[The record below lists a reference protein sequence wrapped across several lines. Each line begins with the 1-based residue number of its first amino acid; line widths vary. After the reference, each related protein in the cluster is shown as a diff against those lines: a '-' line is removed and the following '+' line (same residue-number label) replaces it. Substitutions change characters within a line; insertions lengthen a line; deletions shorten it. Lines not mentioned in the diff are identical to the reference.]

1 MGGVEKRKII
11 FFKKTAIILGLL
23 FLAVFLISPVFAQT
37 PPLDLGLDYA
47 KATGLAN
54 TDIRMII
61 AKIIRA
67 ALGLVGIVM
76 IGFIIYAGWMYMTS
90 GGNEEKVETAK
101 RILKNLVI
109 GLAIILS
116 ALGIVQF
123 VIQMLYDEYLSK
135 VNQEAPS
142 GYSEEFF
149 IGGFLGQVIE
159 SHYPKR
165 NAPWE
170 GEQPIPRNTKI
181 AVTFREAV
189 DPASL
194 IEDTNQDG
202 IYGNYNKDT
211 GVADQINSQNI
222 KIYPTAEK
230 SDNALGS
237 NVGSDVDDVYIT
249 LSSDGRTIVM
259 KPKNYL
265 GNFLNEVKYTVFL
278 GTGIKWKNSKPLFPG
293 SNPYYW
299 EFTVSP
305 VVDLTPPKVQSI
317 IPLPATLA
325 YQRNIIVQINF
336 DEAVDPIS
344 ASGLFKTDAKFL
356 QGELVQEFNNI
367 TIVSPTPTGPITV
380 NGEYKIANQY
390 KTVEFISF
398 DECGKNPC
406 GAPIFCLPPSSML
419 NVTVKAATF
428 DLSNPPQASIF
439 NLDGVVDMANNS
451 LNGGGELKLVDNQV
465 KLVPGIKEK
474 NEWDKDMKLDNFWW
488 EFSTSEQIKTTPP
501 FLTEVQPSVDKP
513 GVDDVA
519 PLTMTFD
526 SPMSASSF
534 NKIFL
539 KTNKLF
545 NVWYTPAANYFTD
558 GGSLVD
564 EPTDKIAYTQ
574 AELLHGAF
582 WKMPAEPKTEDE
594 KIASTYF
601 PFVPSEVTDIFQ
613 NCFYKAEGP
622 GCSLT
627 DLKDPNR
634 SCYNGAP
641 YNSTSTCASKESYC
655 PFNPPPKP

>member
-1 MGGVEKRKII
+1 MSMGGVEKRKII
-11 FFKKTAIILGLL
+11 FLKKTAIILGLL

-37 PPLDLGLDYA
+37 PQLDLGLDYA

-54 TDIRMII
+54 TDIRMIV
-61 AKIIRA
+61 AKIIRV
-67 ALGLVGIVM
+67 ALGLVGIIM

-90 GGNEEKVETAK
+90 GGNEEKVEIAK
-101 RILKNLVI
+101 RILRNLVI

-165 NAPWE
+165 NAPWP

-181 AVTFREAV
+181 VVTFREVV

-202 IYGNYNKDT
+202 NYGNYNKDT

-230 SDNALGS
+230 SDNALGL
-237 NVGSDVDDVYIT
+237 NAGSDVDDVYIT

-265 GNFLNEVKYTVFL
+265 GDFLNEVKYTVFL
-278 GTGIKWKNSKPLFPG
+278 GTGIKWKNGKPLFPG

-325 YQRNIIVQINF
+325 YPRNIIVQINF
-336 DEAVDPIS
+336 NEAVDPIS

-356 QGELVQEFNNI
+356 KTGELVQEFNNI
-367 TIVSPTPTGPITV
+367 SIVSPSLTGPLTV

-406 GAPIFCLPPSSML
+406 GAPIFCLPPSAQL
-419 NVTVKAATF
+419 TVTAKSASV
-428 DLSNPPQASIF
+428 DQSNPPQASIF
-439 NLDGVVDMANNS
+439 NLNGVVDMANNS
-451 LNGGGELKLVDNQV
+451 LNGGGKMGETVKNEANYKKLVG
-465 KLVPGIKEK
+465 LPSE
-474 NEWDKDMKLDNFWW
+474 EDNFWW
-488 EFSTSEQIKTTPP
+488 EFSTSEKIKTTPP
-501 FLTEVQPSVDKP
+501 FLTEVQPSVNKP

-594 KIASTYF
+594 KNASTYF

-622 GCSLT
+622 GCA
-627 DLKDPNR
+627 LKDFKDSDR

-641 YNSTSTCASKESYC
+641 YNSTSTCASGEWC
-655 PFNPPPKP
+655 PFNPAPKL